1 MDAKNRSFWAVFCF
15 PHPLFGK
22 VYTISRSHPAM
33 QLASI
38 SGVLYS
44 RAQVIFCNL
53 TNAVRTP
60 TWHKRVAT

>member
-15 PHPLFGK
+15 PHPLFRK
-22 VYTISRSHPAM
+22 VYTIPRSHPAM

-38 SGVLYS
+38 SGVLNS
-44 RAQVIFCNL
+44 RARVLIFEL

>member
-1 MDAKNRSFWAVFCF
+1 MGGFIFPQSAHRSRVYCF
-15 PHPLFGK
+15 R
-22 VYTISRSHPAM
+22 SRLAM

-44 RAQVIFCNL
+44 RARVLIYEL